1 MRVLSRTG
9 AVLLLLAAAAFAALW
24 LAARQVWLALGDPA
38 LPTGYALFAVMVV
51 LALFT
56 ARKRLSMVPLGRAS
70 AWLTLHVIGG
80 LLAIA
85 LYLLHVGSF
94 WPTGGYEIVLALLFY
109 VVVVSGVLGF
119 VVQRI
124 CPTRLTRSGEEIIY
138 ERIPAELARLREEAE
153 AVVLA
158 GTEKSGSDTLARH
171 YDEVLHWYF
180 QKPRFFVSNVFGSLQ
195 AQHWLE
201 NQGTSLARYLS
212 PAEAEF
218 EKRLYELAESKSE
231 IDAQY
236 ALQSL
241 MKWWLFFHVPPSAAL
256 LVFALWHLVVVN
268 LYAV

>member
-1 MRVLSRTG
+1 MRVFSRAG
-9 AVLLLLAAAAFAALW
+9 VLLLLLAAVAFAVLW
-24 LAARQVWLALGDPA
+24 FAARRVWLELGDPA
-38 LPTGYALFAVMVV
+38 LLTGYCLLAVMVL

-70 AWLTLHVIGG
+70 VWLTLHVIGG
-80 LLAIA
+80 LLTIA
-85 LYLLHVGSF
+85 LYGLHVGAF

-109 VVVVSGVLGF
+109 IVVVSGIVGF
-119 VVQRI
+119 LVQSI
-124 CPTRLTRSGEEIIY
+124 CPTRLTRSGEEVIY
-138 ERIPAELARLREEAE
+138 ERIPAELARLREAAE
-153 AVVLA
+153 SVVLA
-158 GTEKSGSDTLARH
+158 CTEKSSSDTLARH

-180 QKPRFFVSNVFGSLQ
+180 QKPRFFMSNVFGSLQ

-201 NQGTSLARYLS
+201 NQARSLARYLS
-212 PAEAEF
+212 PSEQDFEQQLYALAEA
-218 EKRLYELAESKSE
+218 KSE

-256 LVFALWHLVVVN
+256 LVFAVWHLIVVN